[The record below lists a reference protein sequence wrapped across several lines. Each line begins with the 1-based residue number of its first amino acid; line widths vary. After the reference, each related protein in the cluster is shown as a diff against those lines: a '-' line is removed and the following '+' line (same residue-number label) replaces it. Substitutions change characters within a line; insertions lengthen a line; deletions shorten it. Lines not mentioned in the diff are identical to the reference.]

1 MVKINQLE
9 IENRAPPRCPFCG
22 SIENHGN
29 ICDWCHNPITD
40 DYINDES
47 ENKKMLE
54 VKVTITAATDLMTVL
69 NNIAAALD
77 GKNLHT
83 VCNQF
88 GADSK
93 HIDNMGTINMGVGG
107 KTQPA
112 TPTAPVAT
120 PAQVLGAPLSAT
132 PAQTATPIAPT
143 VPVATPGPAVT
154 PTANVAPAPIVPTSA
169 PQYTLDMIA
178 TAGSALI
185 DAGKMDQL
193 MGLLGK
199 FGVASLTELAP
210 ESYGAVA
217 NELRALGAAI

>member
-1 MVKINQLE
+1 
-9 IENRAPPRCPFCG
+9 
-22 SIENHGN
+22 
-29 ICDWCHNPITD
+29 
-40 DYINDES
+40 
-47 ENKKMLE
+47 MLE
-54 VKVTITAATDLMTVL
+54 VKVTITAATDLMAVL

-77 GKNLHT
+77 GKNPHT
-83 VCNQF
+83 VCNRF
-88 GADSK
+88 GADCR
-93 HIDNMGTINMGVGG
+93 HIDNVGIINMGVGR
-107 KTQPA
+107 KTQSV
-112 TPTAPVAT
+112 TPTAPVNPTPAPVNPTPAPVAT
-120 PAQVLGAPLSAT
+120 PTQAPGAPLSAT

-143 VPVATPGPAVT
+143 VPVATVPVATPAPAVT
-154 PTANVAPAPIVPTSA
+154 PAANVAPAPAVPTSA

>member
-1 MVKINQLE
+1 
-9 IENRAPPRCPFCG
+9 
-22 SIENHGN
+22 
-29 ICDWCHNPITD
+29 
-40 DYINDES
+40 
-47 ENKKMLE
+47 MLE
-54 VKVTITAATDLMTVL
+54 MKVTITAATDLMAVL

-93 HIDNMGTINMGVGG
+93 HIDNVGTINMGVGG

-112 TPTAPVAT
+112 TPTAPVNPTPAPVAT
-120 PAQVLGAPLSAT
+120 PAPAPGAPLSAT

-143 VPVATPGPAVT
+143 VPVA
-154 PTANVAPAPIVPTSA
+154 APAPTVTPAANVTPAPTVPTSA

>member
-1 MVKINQLE
+1 
-9 IENRAPPRCPFCG
+9 
-22 SIENHGN
+22 
-29 ICDWCHNPITD
+29 
-40 DYINDES
+40 
-47 ENKKMLE
+47 MLE
-54 VKVTITAATDLMTVL
+54 MKVTITAATDIMAVL

-77 GKNLHT
+77 GKNPHT

-88 GADSK
+88 GADNK
-93 HIDNMGTINMGVGG
+93 HIDNVGTINMGAGG
-107 KTQPA
+107 NTQPA
-112 TPTAPVAT
+112 TPTAPVNPTPAPVAT
-120 PAQVLGAPLSAT
+120 PAQAPGAPLSAT

-143 VPVATPGPAVT
+143 VPVAAPA
-154 PTANVAPAPIVPTSA
+154 PAAAPAANVAPAPAVPTSA

-193 MGLLGK
+193 MQLLGK
-199 FGVASLTELAP
+199 FGVVSLTELAP

>member
-1 MVKINQLE
+1 
-9 IENRAPPRCPFCG
+9 
-22 SIENHGN
+22 
-29 ICDWCHNPITD
+29 
-40 DYINDES
+40 
-47 ENKKMLE
+47 MLE
-54 VKVTITAATDLMTVL
+54 MKVTITAATDLMAVL

-77 GKNLHT
+77 GKNPHT

-93 HIDNMGTINMGVGG
+93 HIDNAGIINMGVGG
-107 KTQPA
+107 NTQPA
-112 TPTAPVAT
+112 TPTAPVNPAPAPVAT
-120 PAQVLGAPLSAT
+120 PAQAPGAPLSAT

-143 VPVATPGPAVT
+143 VPVAAPA
-154 PTANVAPAPIVPTSA
+154 PAAAPAANVAPAPAVPTSA

-193 MGLLGK
+193 MQLLGK

>member
-1 MVKINQLE
+1 
-9 IENRAPPRCPFCG
+9 
-22 SIENHGN
+22 
-29 ICDWCHNPITD
+29 
-40 DYINDES
+40 
-47 ENKKMLE
+47 MLE
-54 VKVTITAATDLMTVL
+54 MKVTITAATDLMAVL

-77 GKNLHT
+77 GKNPHT

-93 HIDNMGTINMGVGG
+93 HIDNAGTINMGVGG
-107 KTQPA
+107 KAQPA
-112 TPTAPVAT
+112 TPTAPVNPTPAPVAT
-120 PAQVLGAPLSAT
+120 PAPAPGAPLSAT
-132 PAQTATPIAPT
+132 PAQTVTPIAPT
-143 VPVATPGPAVT
+143 VPVAGLAPAAA
-154 PTANVAPAPIVPTSA
+154 PAANVAPAPAVPTSA

-193 MGLLGK
+193 MQLLGK